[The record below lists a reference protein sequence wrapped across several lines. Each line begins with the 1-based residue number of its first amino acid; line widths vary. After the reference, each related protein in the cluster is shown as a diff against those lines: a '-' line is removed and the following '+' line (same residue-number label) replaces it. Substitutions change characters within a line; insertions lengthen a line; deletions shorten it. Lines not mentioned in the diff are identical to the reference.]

1 MHSGKENLLLNVS
14 GPMGSSLNIDPT
26 GLNVAFA
33 AGTGVLPF
41 MDLIGYIAR

>member
-1 MHSGKENLLLNVS
+1 MALNVDT
-14 GPMGSSLNIDPT
+14 N

-41 MDLIGYIAR
+41 MDLAGFIARKTLQIDNVDS